1 MLIKC
6 PKCNTHNPDKTKFCG
21 ECGTPLAPPED
32 IAVTETIETPKEE
45 LTTGS
50 TFANKYR
57 IIEELGKGGMGR
69 VYKALDTEV
78 NEKVAIK
85 LLRSEISIDEKMIE
99 RFRNELK
106 FARKIRHK
114 NVCQMYDLNKDKD
127 TYYITMEF
135 VSGEDLKSLI
145 KKMGRFSVDKTI
157 SIARQVCDGLEEAH
171 KLEVVHRD
179 LKPQNI
185 MIDAEGNA
193 RIMDFGIA
201 RSLNE
206 KSITGAGVMI
216 GTPEYMSPEQVEG
229 KEVDQRSD
237 IYSLGVILYEL
248 VTGRVPFGGDTAFT
262 IGVKHKS
269 EIPEDPKKINIQ
281 IPENL
286 SRLILKCLEKEKGK
300 RYQNAADLLSELS
313 KIEGTP
319 YLEERFPQ
327 ERKPETTRT
336 GELGWRDSIAV
347 LAFSDLSPQKDQEY
361 FCDGM
366 AEELINALTKVE
378 RLKVASKTSSFQFRD
393 KSKDIEEIGKKLRVQ
408 TVLDGS
414 VRKAGN
420 RLRITVQLINV
431 EDGYHIW
438 SEKYDRDMEDIFA
451 IQDEIS
457 LAIVDKL
464 KVQLLREE
472 RAKLTKRYTESKEAY
487 WLFLK
492 GRYFWNRRFE
502 GELNKAIEYFNQA
515 IAKDPLYALAYSGI
529 ADCFSLIG
537 LWGFHPPKEIYPK
550 AKAAAKKALE
560 IDISLSEAHNSL
572 GFINAFYDWDW
583 HAAECEFKNAIELNP
598 KYATA
603 HSWYSLYLAAMGRFD
618 EAIDG
623 QKRALELDPL
633 SLVINAMMGL
643 IFMLTGKYS
652 DAVGQLQRTIE
663 MDPNFLYA
671 YLFLGQTY
679 AVMEHKGAGEYYA
692 QSIKAFRTAI
702 DLSKGMTYALGHL
715 GMSLSLAGQEDEATK
730 ILLQLEKVGKEKY
743 VSPEQFFHLFHG
755 LGEKDKALGYLEK
768 MYEERTSFL
777 TLYNVWAMTEDIR
790 STPTYK
796 AIMKKMSLEKKM

>member
-1 MLIKC
+1 MSNKC
-6 PKCNTHNPDKTKFCG
+6 PKCDTYNPDTVKFCG

-32 IAVTETIETPKEE
+32 IAVTETIEAPKEE

-57 IIEELGKGGMGR
+57 IIEELGKGGMGQ

-85 LLRSEISIDEKMIE
+85 LLKSEISTDEKTIE

-114 NVCQMYDLNKDKD
+114 NVCQMYDLNKEKD
-127 TYYITMEF
+127 TYYITMEY

-145 KKMGRFSVDKTI
+145 RKMGCLGVDKAV
-157 SIARQVCDGLEEAH
+157 SIAKQVCDGLEEAH

-185 MIDAEGNA
+185 MIDAGGSA

-201 RSLNE
+201 RSLSE
-206 KSITGAGVMI
+206 ISITGAGVMI

-237 IYSLGVILYEL
+237 IYSLGVILYEM
-248 VTGRVPFGGDTAFT
+248 VTGRVPFEGDTAFT
-262 IGVKHKS
+262 IGMKHKS
-269 EIPEDPKKINIQ
+269 EIPKDPQEINRL
-281 IPENL
+281 IPEDL
-286 SRLILKCLEKEKGK
+286 SRLILKCMEKDKENRHK
-300 RYQNAADLLSELS
+300 NTVDLLADLS
-313 KIEGTP
+313 KIESISSVGEGI
-319 YLEERFPQ
+319 LQ
-327 ERKPETTRT
+327 KKKPKTTKT
-336 GELGWRDSIAV
+336 GESGWRDSIAV

-378 RLKVASKTSSFQFRD
+378 RLKVASRTSAFQFKD

-408 TVLDGS
+408 AVLDGS

-438 SEKYDRDMEDIFA
+438 SEKYDREMEDIFA

-464 KVQLLREE
+464 KIKLLGEE

-487 WLFLK
+487 SLFLK
-492 GRYFWNRRFE
+492 GRYFWNRRDE
-502 GELNKAIEYFNQA
+502 GELNRAIEYFNQA

-560 IDISLSEAHNSL
+560 IDESLSEAHNSL
-572 GFINAFYDWDW
+572 GFVNAFYDWDW
-583 HAAECEFKNAIELNP
+583 HTAECEFKNAIELNP

-603 HSWYSLYLAAMGRFD
+603 HSWYSLYLAAMGRLD
-618 EAIDG
+618 ESIDE

-633 SLVINAMMGL
+633 SLIINAMMGTF
-643 IFMLTGKYS
+643 FMFAGKYS
-652 DAVGQLQRTIE
+652 DAVDQLQRTIE
-663 MDPNFLYA
+663 MDPNFLNA
-671 YLFLGQTY
+671 YIFLGQTY
-679 AVMEHKGAGEYYA
+679 TVMEWKGLGNYYTK
-692 QSIKAFRTAI
+692 SIKAFEKAMS
-702 DLSKGMTYALGHL
+702 LSGGMTYVLGHL
-715 GMSLSLAGQEDEATK
+715 GMSYSLAGQKDDARK
-730 ILLQLEKVGKEKY
+730 ILHQLKKVGKEKY
-743 VSPEQFFHLFHG
+743 VSPEQFFHVFHG
-755 LGEKDKALGYLEK
+755 LSEQDKALGYLEK
-768 MYEERTSFL
+768 MYEERVSL
-777 TLYNVWAMTEDIR
+777 LSLYNVWAMTENIR
-790 STPTYK
+790 HTPTYK
-796 AIMKKMSLEKKM
+796 AIMKKMGLK